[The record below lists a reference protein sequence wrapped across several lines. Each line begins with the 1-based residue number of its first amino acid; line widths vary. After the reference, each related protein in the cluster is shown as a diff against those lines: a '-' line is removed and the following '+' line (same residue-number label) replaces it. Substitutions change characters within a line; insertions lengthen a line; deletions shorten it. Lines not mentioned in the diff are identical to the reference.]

1 MSPTTRNLLTR
12 SLLIL
17 VEILLVLSIIGIIV
31 ATWLPIDRF
40 RHWLQTIF

>member
-17 VEILLVLSIIGIIV
+17 VEILLILTTLALIT

-40 RHWLQTIF
+40 RHWLTQLF

>member
-1 MSPTTRNLLTR
+1 MSPTTRHLLTR

-17 VEILLVLSIIGIIV
+17 VEILLITSIISIIV

-40 RHWLQTIF
+40 RHWLTIGG